1 MANNDKIESNLDV
14 MMIAKY
20 LFYNTNDMSNL
31 KLQKLL
37 FFAYKDYY
45 QKNKLELFDDNF
57 QAWIYGPVLP
67 NVYKNFYKILGDND
81 FEKVNDYF
89 NSRKKVK
96 IFLDEISQKYGNLD
110 VFELVKKTHKEK
122 SWINARKDLGPFE
135 SSTNIM
141 NIKATIKFK

>member
-57 QAWIYGPVLP
+57 QA
-67 NVYKNFYKILGDND
+67 
-81 FEKVNDYF
+81 
-89 NSRKKVK
+89 
-96 IFLDEISQKYGNLD
+96 
-110 VFELVKKTHKEK
+110 
-122 SWINARKDLGPFE
+122 
-135 SSTNIM
+135 
-141 NIKATIKFK
+141 